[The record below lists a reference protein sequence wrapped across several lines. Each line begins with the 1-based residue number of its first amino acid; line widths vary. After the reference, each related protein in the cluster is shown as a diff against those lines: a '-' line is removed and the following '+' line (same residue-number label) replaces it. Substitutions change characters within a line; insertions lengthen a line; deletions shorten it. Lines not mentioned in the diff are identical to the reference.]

1 MKARDLREI
10 EDQVKAF
17 QATFKAEHGRAPGH
31 ADLESAANVR
41 IKVLVER
48 YRLLKHGVVLCGLR
62 GGRDRSR
69 RGR

>member
-62 GGRDRSR
+62 GGRD
-69 RGR
+69 